1 MKKNLLVFHP
11 VIAPYRID
19 LFNALSRLYNTQV
32 CLFWH
37 NLKDQTF
44 DYAKIEKQ
52 FDYKPSY
59 IVKEEMGLLKWMK
72 AIWKKLDTSRPD
84 IVLGA
89 EFGISTN
96 IAMWKITAVIMI
108 ITGLITA
115 IMLIKDAV
123 RKASPEE

>member
-89 EFGISTN
+89 EFGIST
-96 IAMWKITAVIMI
+96 IIIILHKFIT
-108 ITGLITA
+108 
-115 IMLIKDAV
+115 
-123 RKASPEE
+123 RRHYP